1 MAKFL
6 AMSSYNLEI
15 VEAKDFA
22 PVIADEIVLSIK
34 ESVEERGTCSVA
46 LAGGATPGAIYRLL
60 ARPPRVSDIPWDKV
74 KIFWGDERF
83 VSHEDNQSNFKM
95 AQETFLSQVPV
106 AGSSV
111 FPVPTNLK
119 DAAQAAR
126 AYHDTILKEL
136 APSNGFFDLV
146 LLGMGEDG
154 HTASLFPGA
163 EPWDTTDHAYA
174 LAATQPESG
183 QARVSLS
190 LSCLKAARKI
200 IFIVKG
206 DSKAEAIQRV
216 LEKKPTNL
224 PAAHFVDLGERLTWF
239 LDSAAAVKL
248 KSR

>member
-34 ESVEERGTCSVA
+34 EAVEERGVCSIA

-106 AGSSV
+106 PASSI
-111 FPVPTNLK
+111 FPVPTNLQDSK
-119 DAAQAAR
+119 QAAQA
-126 AYHDTILKEL
+126 YHQTIAKEL
-136 APSNGFFDLV
+136 SSAGGVFDLV

-163 EPWDTTDHAYA
+163 EPWDTEDKALA
-174 LAATQPESG
+174 LAAVQPESG
-183 QARVSLS
+183 QPRVSLS
-190 LSCLKAARKI
+190 LSCLKSARKI
-200 IFIVKG
+200 VFIVKG
-206 DSKAEAIQRV
+206 DGKAEAIQKV
-216 LEKKPTNL
+216 LEKKPASL
-224 PAAHFVDLGERLTWF
+224 PAAHFVDLGEHLTWF
-239 LDSAAAVKL
+239 LDSAAAVRL
-248 KSR
+248 KNR